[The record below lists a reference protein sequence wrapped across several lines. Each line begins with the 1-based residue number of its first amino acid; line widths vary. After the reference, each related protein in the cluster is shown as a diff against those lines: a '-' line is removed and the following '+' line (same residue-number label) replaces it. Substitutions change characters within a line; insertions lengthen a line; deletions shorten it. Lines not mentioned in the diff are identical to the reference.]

1 MISQSLLYFTKKHIT
16 FIFLFVFVSLF
27 AQQNRLISGN
37 IIDVNNIPIA
47 GVNILDESNSRN
59 GAISDFDGNFSILVT
74 PNSTLTFSY
83 VGYETQV
90 VKITTETILKIIL
103 QEDLSS
109 LEEVTVVAYGKQ
121 KKSSV
126 IAAVTSIDPIELK
139 TSSSNLTT
147 ALAGRVAG
155 VIAYQR

>member
-59 GAISDFDGNFSILVT
+59 GAISDFDGNFSIL
-74 PNSTLTFSY
+74 LL
-83 VGYETQV
+83 Q
-90 VKITTETILKIIL
+90 ILL
-103 QEDLSS
+103 
-109 LEEVTVVAYGKQ
+109 
-121 KKSSV
+121 
-126 IAAVTSIDPIELK
+126 
-139 TSSSNLTT
+139 
-147 ALAGRVAG
+147 
-155 VIAYQR
+155 